1 VDETRFWE
9 MQIKKGCLFFV
20 INVKDL
26 RIPTVIVEGP
36 QLVFFPERY
45 NVVKVIQKGLEEIIC

>member
-9 MQIKKGCLFFV
+9 KQIKKGCFFV

-36 QLVFFPERY
+36 QLVFSPERY
-45 NVVKVIQKGLEEIIC
+45 NVVRVIRKGLEEITC